1 MIISYFPYMS
11 TPGKYD
17 ILIYL
22 HFNSPTSFGTLENI
36 LRRNILF
43 EDLNTQ
49 TLYRRM
55 RELIDSDFVLKRP
68 HSDARTNKYSLNL
81 NNDSLIDHL
90 SFLLWCR
97 KEGIDHNA
105 ILNPK
110 IEAVILHILKFT
122 EISRKDLLKRS
133 KVSAKTLRKY
143 IKILIKNKFIHIIQQ
158 KPMIFGFLVNDV
170 TLWYLIMKCMPVPD
184 MKSTCKD
191 AIAEIDTIKN
201 ITRSREMMD
210 NLIKLHI
217 YSSTV
222 TEGNTASNEDVERI
236 IHNLPTNLT
245 PKEIIEIKNTKD
257 ALDFI
262 IKEYK
267 DTDLN
272 LDMIKTIHQILMR
285 GLIKEAG
292 ILFASSN
299 KRIVGSKL
307 KLPSTDKEIE
317 YLVRSLISYY
327 HLNKDRIH
335 PLILGSI
342 FHFLFVSI
350 HPFKDGNG
358 RVARL
363 IHSFILLKC
372 GYPIFAF
379 DPDRKYEYFDYLE
392 KGRESDLSDFVRF
405 IIEEHKNVLLVSI

>member
-1 MIISYFPYMS
+1 MIISYFPYMP

-43 EDLNTQ
+43 ENLNTQ
-49 TLYRRM
+49 TLYKQI
-55 RELIDSDFVLKRP
+55 RELIKSDFVLKRP
-68 HSDARTNKYSLNL
+68 QPDARINIYSLNL
-81 NNDSLIDHL
+81 NNDSVIDHL

-110 IEAVILHILKFT
+110 IEAVVLHILKFR
-122 EISRKDLLKRS
+122 EIPRKDLLKRT
-133 KVSAKTLRKY
+133 KVSTKTLGKY

-170 TLWYLIMKCMPVPD
+170 TLWYLIMKGIPVPD

-191 AIAEIDTIKN
+191 AISGIDAIRN
-201 ITRSREMMD
+201 ITRSKEMMD

-222 TEGNTASNEDVERI
+222 TEGNTASNEDIERI
-236 IHNLPTNLT
+236 IHNLPTDLT

-262 IKEYK
+262 LEEYK

-272 LDMIKTIHQILMR
+272 LDLIKTTHQILMR

-292 ILFASSN
+292 IFFASPT

-307 KLPSTDKEIE
+307 KLPSTDIEIE
-317 YLVRSLISYY
+317 YLIRSLLSYY
-327 HLNKDRIH
+327 HLNKTHIH

-342 FHFLFVSI
+342 LHFLFVSI

-358 RVARL
+358 RAARL
-363 IHSFILLKC
+363 IHSFILLKY

-379 DPDRKYEYFDYLE
+379 DPDRKYEYFNYLE
-392 KGRESDLSDFVRF
+392 KGRESDLSDFVGF
-405 IIEEHKNVLLVSI
+405 IVEEHKNVLPV

>member
-1 MIISYFPYMS
+1 MIISYFPYMP

-43 EDLNTQ
+43 ENLNTQ
-49 TLYRRM
+49 ILYRQM
-55 RELIDSDFVLKRP
+55 QELINSDFVVKKSQP
-68 HSDARTNKYSLNL
+68 GARINIYSLNL
-81 NNDSLIDHL
+81 NNDSVIDHL

-110 IEAVILHILKFT
+110 IEAVILHILKFIK
-122 EISRKDLLKRS
+122 ISRKDLLKRT
-133 KVSAKTLRKY
+133 KVSEKTLRKY

-158 KPMIFGFLVNDV
+158 KPMIFEFLVNDV
-170 TLWYLIMKCMPVPD
+170 TLWYLIMKGIQVPD
-184 MKSTCKD
+184 MKSTCRD
-191 AIAEIDTIKN
+191 AISGIDAIRN
-201 ITRSREMMD
+201 ITRSKEMMD

-236 IHNLPTNLT
+236 LHNLPTDLT

-262 IKEYK
+262 LKEYK

-272 LDMIKTIHQILMR
+272 LDLIKTTHQILMR

-292 ILFASSN
+292 IFFASPT

-307 KLPSTDKEIE
+307 KLPSTDIEIK
-317 YLVRSLISYY
+317 YLIRSLLSYY
-327 HLNKDRIH
+327 DLNKDHIH
-335 PLILGSI
+335 PLIFGSI

-358 RVARL
+358 RAARL
-363 IHSFILLKC
+363 IHSFILLKY

-379 DPDRKYEYFDYLE
+379 DPDRKYEYFNYLE
-392 KGRESDLSDFVRF
+392 KGRESDLSEFVGF
-405 IIEEHKNVLLVSI
+405 ILEEHKNVLGGS